1 MAKLLA
7 PLANINEDSSEFT
20 DFICATNKLD
30 DNCNVTD
37 FNSSS
42 TSSSSCDAQN
52 SLNSGHIITSE
63 IDFDDSIFDDSFS
76 GSLEDLVNTFDEKIT
91 KCFRNYNEQTDQLAP
106 IQVTSHDEILSE
118 ST

>member
-7 PLANINEDSSEFT
+7 PLAHITEDTGSEFN
-20 DFICATNKLD
+20 DFICATGKLD
-30 DNCNVTD
+30 DNCNVTSYD
-37 FNSSS
+37 ITCEDS
-42 TSSSSCDAQN
+42 TLD
-52 SLNSGHIITSE
+52 SGHSNSTTNE
-63 IDFDDSIFDDSFS
+63 ADGLDFDDSIFDDSVS

-106 IQVTSHDEILSE
+106 IQVTSQDEILSQ